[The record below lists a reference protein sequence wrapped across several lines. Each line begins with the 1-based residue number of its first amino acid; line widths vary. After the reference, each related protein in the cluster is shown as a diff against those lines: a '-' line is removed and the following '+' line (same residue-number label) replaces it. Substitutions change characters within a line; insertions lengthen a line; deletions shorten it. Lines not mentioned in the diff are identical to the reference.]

1 MIRRTVPLWNLCPIS
16 KTPTASSTSAASRL
30 FRPAGAALLLSGCM
44 AMPVHPPAP
53 ASADAARHAADHR
66 LVPAD
71 LRFTLFDGAV
81 LPARVWRAQG
91 PERAVVLA
99 LHGFNDSR
107 DAWELPAPV
116 LAARGITVYAP
127 DLRGFGQAPMRGRWA
142 GTDRLVAD
150 AAELA
155 RQVAAR
161 EPGVKLFL
169 MGESMGGAI
178 LMCLA
183 TRPDAPPV
191 AGTILLAPAVWSRE
205 EMSPL
210 LTASLWTAATL
221 LPGWELTGNELPLH
235 IVASDNR
242 DALYRL
248 AYDPLTLRTTRV
260 TTLRGLVDLMGRAQD
275 AAPRMRGPVLIAY
288 GGRDQL
294 VPARATAAAWTH
306 LPDGVRRSFYPAGYH
321 LLTRDHDRASVTD
334 DIASWILT
342 PDLPL
347 PSGGEIAAATWMA
360 DGGWDG
366 TVPVWLPSGL
376 DGLADGSADR

>member
-1 MIRRTVPLWNLCPIS
+1 MIRRTDPVWNSRLIS
-16 KTPTASSTSAASRL
+16 KTFAAPSV
-30 FRPAGAALLLSGCM
+30 PAAWRMLRAGGAALLLSGCM
-44 AMPVHPPAP
+44 AMPPHPPA
-53 ASADAARHAADHR
+53 ADASRHETDRR
-66 LVPAD
+66 LVPPD
-71 LRFTLFDGAV
+71 LRFTLSDGAM

-91 PERAVVLA
+91 RERAVVLA

-127 DLRGFGQAPMRGRWA
+127 DQRGFGQAPLRGRWA
-142 GTDRLVAD
+142 GTDRMVAD

-161 EPGVKLFL
+161 EPGVPLTL
-169 MGESMGGAI
+169 MGESMGGAV

-183 TRPDAPPV
+183 ARADAPPV
-191 AGTILLAPAVWSRE
+191 AGTILLAPAVWSRKD
-205 EMSPL
+205 MSPL
-210 LTASLWTAATL
+210 LTVSLWTAATL
-221 LPGWELTGNELPLH
+221 LPDWELTGNELPLH
-235 IVASDNR
+235 IVATDNR
-242 DALYRL
+242 AALYRL
-248 AYDPLTLRTTRV
+248 SYDPLTLRKTRV
-260 TTLRGLVDLMGRAQD
+260 ASLRGLVDLMSRAQD

-294 VPARATAAAWTH
+294 VPAEATAAAWTR

-321 LLTRDHDRASVTD
+321 LLTRDRNRASVTD

-347 PSGGEIAAATWMA
+347 PSGGEIAAAAWMA
-360 DGGWDG
+360 DRGGSG
-366 TVPVWLPSGL
+366 GAPAWLPSGA
-376 DGLADGSADR
+376 DGLADTSPDP

>member
-1 MIRRTVPLWNLCPIS
+1 MIRRTAPVWNLRLIS
-16 KTPTASSTSAASRL
+16 KTSAASSVPAAWRL
-30 FRPAGAALLLSGCM
+30 LRAAGAALLLSGCA
-44 AMPVHPPAP
+44 AMPPHPRAV
-53 ASADAARHAADHR
+53 ADAARHEADRR
-66 LVPAD
+66 LLPAD
-71 LRFTLFDGAV
+71 LRFTLSDGAV

-91 PERAVVLA
+91 GERAAVLA

-127 DLRGFGQAPMRGRWA
+127 DQRGFGQAPMRGRWA

-161 EPGVKLFL
+161 EPGVPLVL

-183 TRPDAPPV
+183 ARPDAPPV
-191 AGTILLAPAVWSRE
+191 AGTILLAPAVWSAKD
-205 EMSPL
+205 MSPL
-210 LTASLWTAATL
+210 LTVSLWTAATL
-221 LPGWELTGNELPLH
+221 LPDWELTGNELPLH
-235 IVASDNR
+235 IVATDNR
-242 DALYRL
+242 AALYRL
-248 AYDPLTLRTTRV
+248 AYDPLTLRATRV
-260 TTLRGLVDLMGRAQD
+260 ASLRGLVDLMSRAQD

-294 VPARATAAAWTH
+294 VPAGATAAAWTR

-321 LLTRDHDRASVTD
+321 LLTRDRDRASITD

-347 PSGGEIAAATWMA
+347 PSGGEIAAAAWMA
-360 DGGWDG
+360 DRGGSG
-366 TVPVWLPSGL
+366 GIPAWLPSG
-376 DGLADGSADR
+376 ADGVADPSPDP

>member
-1 MIRRTVPLWNLCPIS
+1 MIRRTVPLWNLRPIP
-16 KTPTASSTSAASRL
+16 KTPTASSVPALRLLRSAA
-30 FRPAGAALLLSGCM
+30 AALLLAGCM
-44 AMPVHPPAP
+44 AMPPHPPRV
-53 ASADAARHAADHR
+53 SADAARHAADRR

-71 LRFTLFDGAV
+71 LRFTLSDGAV

-116 LAARGITVYAP
+116 LAARGITVYGP
-127 DLRGFGQAPMRGRWA
+127 DQRGFGQAPMRGRWA
-142 GTDRLVAD
+142 GTDRMVQD

-155 RQVAAR
+155 RLVAAR
-161 EPGVKLFL
+161 EPGVPLFL
-169 MGESMGGAI
+169 LGESMGGAI

-183 TRPDAPPV
+183 ARPDAPPV
-191 AGTILLAPAVWSRE
+191 AGTILLAPAVWGRD

-210 LTASLWTAATL
+210 LTVSLWTAATL
-221 LPGWELTGNELPLH
+221 LPDWELTGNELPLH
-235 IVASDNR
+235 IVATDNR

-248 AYDPLTLRTTRV
+248 AYDPLTLRATRV
-260 TTLRGLVDLMGRAQD
+260 SSLRGLVDLMGRAQD
-275 AAPRMRGPVLIAY
+275 SVSRMRGPVLIAY

-306 LPDGVRRSFYPAGYH
+306 LPDTVRRSFYPAGYH
-321 LLTRDHDRASVTD
+321 LLTRDRDRASVMD

-366 TVPVWLPSGL
+366 TVPVWLPSRL
-376 DGLADGSADR
+376 DGLADRSSGP

>member
-1 MIRRTVPLWNLCPIS
+1 MIRRTVPLWNLRPI
-16 KTPTASSTSAASRL
+16 PRISAASSVSVTRHL
-30 FRPAGAALLLSGCM
+30 RWPACVLLLAGCV
-44 AMPVHPPAP
+44 AMPVHRPPVAP
-53 ASADAARHAADHR
+53 VDAARVAADHR
-66 LVPAD
+66 LVPPD
-71 LRFTLFDGAV
+71 LRFTLSDGAV

-127 DLRGFGQAPMRGRWA
+127 DLRGFGEAPMRGRWV
-142 GTDRLVAD
+142 GTDQMVSD

-155 RQVAAR
+155 RLVAAR
-161 EPGVKLFL
+161 EPGVPLYL

-183 TRPDAPPV
+183 ARPDAPPV
-191 AGTILLAPAVWSRE
+191 AGTILLAPAVWSRQQ
-205 EMSPL
+205 MSPL
-210 LTASLWTAATL
+210 LTVSLWTAATL
-221 LPGWELTGNELPLH
+221 LPDWELTGNELPLH
-235 IVASDNR
+235 IVATDNR

-248 AYDPLTLRTTRV
+248 AFDPLTLRSTRV
-260 TTLRGLVDLMGRAQD
+260 GSLHGLVDLMSRAQD
-275 AAPRMRGPVLIAY
+275 SVPRMRGPVLIAY
-288 GGRDQL
+288 GGHDQL
-294 VPARATAAAWTH
+294 VPAEATAAAWTH
-306 LPDGVRRSFYPAGYH
+306 LPDTVRRSFYPAGYH
-321 LLTRDHDRASVTD
+321 LLTRDRNRRAVTG

-360 DGGWDG
+360 DGGWRG
-366 TVPVWLPSGL
+366 TVPVWLPSRL
-376 DGLADGSADR
+376 DGLADGSSEP